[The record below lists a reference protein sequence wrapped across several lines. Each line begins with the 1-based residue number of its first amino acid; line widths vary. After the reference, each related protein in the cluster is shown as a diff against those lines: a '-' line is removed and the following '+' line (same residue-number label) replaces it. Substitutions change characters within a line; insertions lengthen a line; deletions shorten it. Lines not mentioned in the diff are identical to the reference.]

1 MPGSFLLSRIVSV
14 IARAVGPQW
23 DVVLS
28 SSNSAV
34 EDTQAGAVLE
44 LRPPNGATVRLAVL
58 TLTSAYP
65 RDVIMWLRNH
75 PEGVLAGTHLL
86 VSLYLSPRAR
96 ALLEEA
102 NVNYA
107 DATGNLR
114 LLVIDPPIVVRDRG
128 VDRKPATGVA
138 AAMTLRGAR
147 ATRVL
152 RLLCDV
158 MPPHGVRDLAAKA
171 QVSPG
176 YVSKLL
182 RLLESEAIVERDPRG
197 AVAGVDWPGLLQ
209 RWSHDYRTAK
219 LADCEPFS
227 SPRGPVAV
235 LRGLSTLGLRA
246 ADLRYAVTGA
256 FAAAR
261 AVEACEPPSGALTC
275 YADAPLDL
283 ADAAGLVRG
292 GRSADVWLCEPRDP
306 IVFQGSWESGG
317 VRFAAPSQVV
327 VDCIGGL
334 ESTPGAAADGLIEWM
349 RANEGSWRTAARQEG

>member
-14 IARAVGPQW
+14 ITRAVGPQW
-23 DVVLS
+23 DVRLS
-28 SSNSAV
+28 SADSAA
-34 EDTQAGAVLE
+34 EGKQAGDVLE
-44 LRPPNGATVRLAVL
+44 LGPPTGATVRLVVL
-58 TLTSAYP
+58 TLASAYP
-65 RDVIMWLRNH
+65 RDVVMWLRDR
-75 PEGVLAGTHLL
+75 PESAQAEPRLL

-96 ALLEEA
+96 ALLDEA
-102 NVNYA
+102 DVNYA

-114 LLVIDPPIVVRDRG
+114 LLVIDPPIVIRDRG
-128 VDRKPATGVA
+128 IDRKPATGVA

-158 MPPHGVRDLAAKA
+158 MPPHRVRDLAAKA

-182 RLLESEAIVERDPRG
+182 RLLESEAIVERDQRG
-197 AVAGVDWPGLLQ
+197 AVAGVDWPGLLH

-261 AVEACEPPSGALTC
+261 AMEAAEPPLGALTC

-292 GRSADVWLCEPRDP
+292 GRNADVWLCEPRDS
-306 IVFQGSWESGG
+306 IVFEGSWESGG
-317 VRFAAPSQVV
+317 VRLAAPSQVV

-334 ESTPGAAADGLIEWM
+334 ERTNGAAADELIEWM